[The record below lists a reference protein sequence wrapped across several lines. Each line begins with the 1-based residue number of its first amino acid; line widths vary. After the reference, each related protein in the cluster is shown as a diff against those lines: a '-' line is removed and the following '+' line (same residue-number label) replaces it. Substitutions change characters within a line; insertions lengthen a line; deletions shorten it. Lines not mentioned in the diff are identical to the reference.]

1 MSHNT
6 SLDQEFARAISAADF
21 DKAGRLLKE
30 GVDINRVIPTIEPD
44 ERGMYEGTTTYL
56 VDVASR
62 GLVET
67 VRFLLQHGANPNIS
81 INSVNPGQT
90 ALLAAASGGHAKV
103 VDLLLEHGADF
114 SARDHPTKFTAMEY
128 AISNE
133 NAAIVRSLL
142 AAGAPATF
150 RRLSFDRDGGT
161 EAREIVRIL
170 IQHGFDINKR
180 DDWGR
185 TPLMWAADHA
195 PLETI
200 QLLIDSGADVNA
212 VSGKNMNGASSDET
226 ALLLARR
233 KKRGDVVDLL
243 LGHGARETKPPGR
256 LRKLMGW

>member
-1 MSHNT
+1 MSHNR
-6 SLDQEFARAISAADF
+6 SVDQAFARAISAADF
-21 DKAGRLLKE
+21 DEAGRLLKE

-44 ERGMYEGTTTYL
+44 ERAMYEGTTTYL

-67 VRFLLQHGANPNIS
+67 VRFLLQHGANPNMS
-81 INSVNPGQT
+81 IDSVNPGQT

-103 VDLLLEHGADF
+103 VDLLLEYGADF
-114 SARDHPTKFTAMEY
+114 SARDHPTKFSAMDY

-142 AAGAPATF
+142 TAGAPPIF
-150 RRLSFDRDGGT
+150 RRLSFDRDGGA
-161 EAREIVRIL
+161 EAREIVRVL
-170 IQHGFDINKR
+170 MQHGFDINKR

-195 PLETI
+195 PLETVHI
-200 QLLIDSGADVNA
+200 LMDSGADVNA
-212 VSGKNMNGASSDET
+212 VSGKNMNGVSSNET

-233 KKRGDVVDLL
+233 QKRSDVIDILL
-243 LGHGARETKPPGR
+243 RRGARETKPRGR
-256 LRKLMGW
+256 FRKLMGW